1 MGLELTPVTLF
12 ELDLL
17 KDHAY
22 KHSHV
27 LESRLQHMNLKKHG
41 SAYKLVIKGFGEPK
55 HSQNTSQD

>member
-1 MGLELTPVTLF
+1 MGLEPTLVTSF
-12 ELDLL
+12 ERDLL

-27 LESRLQHMNLKKHG
+27 LESRLQHRNVKKHG
-41 SAYKLVIKGFGEPK
+41 SASQLVTKGFGDPK